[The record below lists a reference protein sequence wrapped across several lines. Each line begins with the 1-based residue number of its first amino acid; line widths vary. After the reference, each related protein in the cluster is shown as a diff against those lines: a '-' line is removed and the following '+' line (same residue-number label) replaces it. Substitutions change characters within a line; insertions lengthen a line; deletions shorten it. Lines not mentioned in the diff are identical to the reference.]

1 MLVAANPLIQIIPGL
16 MIWTIVAFAITLWV
30 LKRYAFGPVQKLID
44 DRRDRIRQ
52 SIEEADRA
60 REEARRLLEEHRAL
74 IGQAKG
80 QAEEILAEARKVAD
94 AQRER
99 LRGELEEDRQRRLD
113 ETQRQIEQA
122 TAQALGDIR
131 REVASLS
138 LLAAEKITRK
148 TLTDADQQRLI
159 DEALSEIDRGV
170 ALTRDDP
177 NVNRA
182 VIGFCSYAWSLMLRA
197 HILVEAGRLDE
208 AKVAYVTGG
217 EVAARNGDLQ
227 TKKEIEVF
235 LRRLD
240 ARAR

>member
-1 MLVAANPLIQIIPGL
+1 MLVAANPLIQVIPGL

-122 TAQALGDIR
+122 TAQALGQIR
-131 REVASLS
+131 DEVGKLS

-148 TLTDADQQRLI
+148 SLTEKDQQRLI
-159 DEALSEIDRGV
+159 DEALAEIDFS
-170 ALTRDDP
+170 ALEGSR
-177 NVNRA
+177 
-182 VIGFCSYAWSLMLRA
+182 S
-197 HILVEAGRLDE
+197 
-208 AKVAYVTGG
+208 
-217 EVAARNGDLQ
+217 
-227 TKKEIEVF
+227 
-235 LRRLD
+235 
-240 ARAR
+240 